1 MLAYSVDSAFTQF
14 DWLLSSGN
22 PCTIHLRTKT
32 KCLPFSPIP
41 TVTASDLGVTLHNSC
56 AEFFNS
62 LIKLSF
68 VLFLYASQGSLQDGK
83 GMPR

>member
-41 TVTASDLGVTLHNSC
+41 TVTASDLGAVNSDKTGTITRPP
-56 AEFFNS
+56 S
-62 LIKLSF
+62 LK
-68 VLFLYASQGSLQDGK
+68 
-83 GMPR
+83 PN